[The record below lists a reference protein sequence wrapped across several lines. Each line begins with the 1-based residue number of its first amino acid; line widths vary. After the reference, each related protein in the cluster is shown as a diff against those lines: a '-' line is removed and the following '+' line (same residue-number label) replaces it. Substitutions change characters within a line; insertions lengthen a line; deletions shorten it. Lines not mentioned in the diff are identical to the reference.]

1 MTNSMD
7 TRKNPLTCIY
17 DEETRQMRFDWDA
30 EAHPEYNFLLD
41 ITEEELIQK
50 MVSWIEDGAAN
61 DDAAEGEVN
70 D

>member
-1 MTNSMD
+1 
-7 TRKNPLTCIY
+7 
-17 DEETRQMRFDWDA
+17 MRFDWDA